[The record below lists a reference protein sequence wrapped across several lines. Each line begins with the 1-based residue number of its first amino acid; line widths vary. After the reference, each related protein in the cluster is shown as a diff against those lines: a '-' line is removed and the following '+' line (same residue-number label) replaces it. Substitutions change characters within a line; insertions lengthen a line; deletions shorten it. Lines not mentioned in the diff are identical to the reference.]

1 MTDKKVT
8 NEKIEQLVK
17 EGIDKMEQID
27 KKESIFDKAK
37 KALTSD
43 TAKEVY
49 MTLAMGIL
57 QGAIATWTFD
67 TINGLQEP
75 DETLIEI
82 ED

>member
-1 MTDKKVT
+1 MTDKKEFD
-8 NEKIEQLVK
+8 EKIERLVK
-17 EGIDKMEQID
+17 EGVDKMEQID

-43 TAKEVY
+43 TAKEIY
-49 MTLAMGIL
+49 KTMAMGIL

-67 TINGLQEP
+67 TISGLQEP
-75 DETLIEI
+75 DETVIEI